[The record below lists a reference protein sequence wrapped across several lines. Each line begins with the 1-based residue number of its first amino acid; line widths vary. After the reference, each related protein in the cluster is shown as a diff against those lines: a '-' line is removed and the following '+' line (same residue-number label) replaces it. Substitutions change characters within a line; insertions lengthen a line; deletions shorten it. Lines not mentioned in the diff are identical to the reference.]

1 MRMSAPVSAPDGPVL
16 VAVDF
21 SEDSR
26 VALAWAA
33 RQAELEDRALV
44 VLHVVHDPAASPG
57 FYRETDETWL
67 RAMNDVAEEMMESF
81 LAELTL
87 EHPELAAL
95 RVARSRLV
103 SGLPAGRINEVARET
118 GAHLVV
124 LGSRGRTGLDSIL
137 LGSVAERV
145 AQICSVPVVIVKAPS
160 PESSK

>member
-1 MRMSAPVSAPDGPVL
+1 MSEPDSLVHGPVL

-21 SEDSR
+21 SEDAS
-26 VALAWAA
+26 VALVWAA
-33 RQAELEDRALV
+33 RQAELENTSLI

-57 FYRETDETWL
+57 FYRKSDEKWL
-67 RAMNDVAEEMMESF
+67 RSMIDVAEEMMESF
-81 LAELTL
+81 LAKLKL

-95 RVARSRLV
+95 GSARSRFV
-103 SGLPAGRINEVARET
+103 SGLPAGRINEVAMET
-118 GAHLVV
+118 SAHLVV
-124 LGSRGRTGLDSIL
+124 IGSRGRTGLNSIL